1 MEKFEYGLLGSKL
14 DELINVP
21 DHSIRYLDGKK
32 VSTVLLF
39 NQGQILAVSRKDDPN
54 DFGLPGGKLD
64 PGETFTAGAIREVRE
79 ETGLHIFGLIPI
91 FGRVDG
97 NFFAICFVAQYSGE
111 IDHTLESGVVKWTPF
126 ETITK
131 GSFGKYNLELGKFI
145 QKRGWLPKDPNFRN
159 GNNI

>member
-79 ETGLHIFGLIPI
+79 ETGLHIFGLIHQL
-91 FGRVDG
+91 V
-97 NFFAICFVAQYSGE
+97 N
-111 IDHTLESGVVKWTPF
+111 LLVV
-126 ETITK
+126 
-131 GSFGKYNLELGKFI
+131 LGMHLQSLVLVKI
-145 QKRGWLPKDPNFRN
+145 GMKLL
-159 GNNI
+159 IV